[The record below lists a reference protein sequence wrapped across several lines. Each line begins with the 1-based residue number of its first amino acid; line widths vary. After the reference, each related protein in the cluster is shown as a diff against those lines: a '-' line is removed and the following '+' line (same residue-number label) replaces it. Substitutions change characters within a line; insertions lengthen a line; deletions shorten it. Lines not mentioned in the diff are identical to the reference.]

1 MVLKMMFG
9 IHLYQIAI
17 IIIAFISIFYVYL
30 RVRQDKTSP
39 PALFLWIVLWFIIF
53 LFAFVPDITGVLA
66 SLFGITRGLDFVLIC
81 GIIFCLLLCIK
92 LYSKIDDLEQNIT
105 KLVRELAIAN
115 ENKDYKKREE
125 EK

>member
-1 MVLKMMFG
+1 MIFE

-17 IIIAFISIFYVYL
+17 VFIAIISIIYVYL
-30 RVRQDKTSP
+30 RVRQNKTSP
-39 PALFLWIVLWFIIF
+39 PSLFLWIFLWFLIF
-53 LFAFVPDITGVLA
+53 LFAFVPDVTGILA
-66 SLFGITRGLDFVLIC
+66 SIFGITRGLDFVLIC

>member
-1 MVLKMMFG
+1 MMFE

-17 IIIAFISIFYVYL
+17 VIIALISIIYVYL
-30 RVRQDKTSP
+30 RVRQNKTSP
-39 PALFLWIVLWFIIF
+39 PSLFLWIILWFLIF
-53 LFAFVPDITGVLA
+53 LFAFVPDVTGILA

-115 ENKDYKKREE
+115 ENKDYKKIEE